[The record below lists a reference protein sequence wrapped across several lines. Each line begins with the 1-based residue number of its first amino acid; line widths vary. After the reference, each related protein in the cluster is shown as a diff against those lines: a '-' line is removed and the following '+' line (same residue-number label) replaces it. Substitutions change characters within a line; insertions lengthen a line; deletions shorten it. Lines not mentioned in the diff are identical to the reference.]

1 MKTYAYGFPRLG
13 KNREYK
19 KALESYWGGKTHAVD
34 LRRSLVRIEGERSE
48 AYSRVDFAPQG
59 ETSLYDPVAD
69 AAFMFGVEPWT
80 GEAGYYDF
88 CRGPRAAAMTKYF
101 NTNYHYLRPR
111 IASPRFSF
119 SWDKFEY
126 LDLKNP
132 ALLGL
137 VGPFTFLKLAE
148 LLVPL
153 SDCVAPLADAYA
165 ALFKSYPEAL
175 FQLDE
180 PAFILDLDR
189 EETDAALALYRRLE
203 KHLSRIICLTYY
215 DSVDAIG
222 LFELGFRAW
231 GLDFV
236 HGTRN
241 LANLSR
247 LAGGTTLIAGLIDG
261 RNVFPKDEAAVARTL
276 KDVRAAFSGEIWIS
290 NAAPLSHLPYTTQN
304 ERRPEIREH
313 FRFALEKLDEIAG
326 YESVDPDSVL
336 AAAGDSADKSEPF
349 SLPDAA
355 RASYEERQRR
365 QSDLG
370 LPLFPTTTIGSFPQS
385 DEVRKARNLLHKGET
400 SAEDFRSF
408 IRDKIGE
415 VIRYQE
421 ERGFDVLVHGEFE
434 RTDMVEFFAE
444 KLEGVLTTD
453 SGWVISYGSRVYRP
467 PIIRGDVKR
476 TGPMTI
482 SEIAYAQSLTRR
494 PVKGMLTGP
503 VTIIAWSY
511 VNPYLPIERIAYELA
526 RALND
531 EVRDYLAAGIRIVQI
546 DEPAFRER
554 APVKKRDW
562 PAYFDWAVKAFRV
575 AAQSSP
581 EAQIHTHMC
590 YSAFNEIIGEID
602 KLDADVISIEAAR
615 SEGRIVEAFE
625 SIGYARGIGIGVW
638 DIHSPQAPDKER
650 MRSVIARA
658 LEKLPRENV
667 WINPDCGLK
676 TRKWE
681 EIGEP
686 LAAIPE
692 LARELREEHKNP

>member
-19 KALESYWGGKTHAVD
+19 KALESFWGGKTQAAD
-34 LRRSLVRIEGERSE
+34 LRRSLVRIEEERRE
-48 AYSRVDFAPQG
+48 AYSAVDLAPQG

-69 AAFMFGVEPWT
+69 AVFMFGVEPWT

-88 CRGPRAAAMTKYF
+88 CRGPHAAAMTKYF

-111 IASPRFSF
+111 IAAPRFSF
-119 SWDKFEY
+119 AWDKFEY
-126 LDLKNP
+126 LGLKQP
-132 ALLGL
+132 ALLSL
-137 VGPFTFLKLAE
+137 VGPFTFLKLSA

-165 ALFKSYPEAL
+165 ALFERYPDAL
-175 FQLDE
+175 FQLEE
-180 PAFILDLDR
+180 PAFVLELDR

-203 KHLSRIICLTYY
+203 KQLSRIICLTYY
-215 DSVDAIG
+215 DCVDAPA
-222 LFELGFRAW
+222 LLSLGFKAW

-236 HGTRN
+236 HGPRN
-241 LANLSR
+241 LEHLAR
-247 LAGGTTLIAGLIDG
+247 LPAGTELIVGLIDG
-261 RNVFPKDEAAVARTL
+261 RNVFPKDDAAAARTL
-276 KDVRAAFSGEIWIS
+276 AAVRAAFPGDVRIS
-290 NAAPLSHLPYTTQN
+290 NAAPLSHLPYSTQN
-304 ERRPEIREH
+304 ESRPEIREN

-326 YESVDPDSVL
+326 YASVDPGAR
-336 AAAGDSADKSEPF
+336 AAAGEAAGRKESF
-349 SLPDAA
+349 SFPDAA
-355 RASYEERQRR
+355 RAPYEERRRR
-365 QSDLG
+365 QRDLG

-385 DEVRKARNLLHKGET
+385 DEVRKARNEFRKGRT
-400 SAEDFRSF
+400 SAEEFTRF

-482 SEIAYAQSLTRR
+482 PEIAYAQSLTRR

-526 RALND
+526 RALNE
-531 EVRDYLAAGIRIVQI
+531 EVGDYLAAGIRIVQI

-590 YSAFNEIIGEID
+590 YSAFDEIIGEID

-615 SEGRIVEAFE
+615 SGGRIVEAFE

-650 MRSVIARA
+650 MRAVIERA
-658 LEKLPRENV
+658 VEKLPRESV

-676 TRKWE
+676 TRKWD